1 MLGAPAMLQSDNRT
15 EFTANV
21 ISELKDFWS
30 ALKMVH
36 DKPRHPQSHGPVE
49 RANGAWLAEND
60 TQDLVTGIKF
70 VQFHKNSSTI
80 QG

>member
-1 MLGAPAMLQSDNRT
+1 
-15 EFTANV
+15 
-21 ISELKDFWS
+21 
-30 ALKMVH
+30 MVH
-36 DKPRHPQSHGPVE
+36 DKPRHPQSQGPVE
-49 RANGAWLAEND
+49 RANGDIKDMLVAWLAEND